1 MTLTHVQALRRV
13 TERLDAPRPDGEKWS
28 TDFFRHDRDALPSY
42 LARQGRSGD
51 FGRDYE
57 DLSDPY
63 AVHVPGCA
71 ERSVAALLDAVADT
85 GLTVAAETKPGKSP
99 RFGLG
104 GKHAT
109 AGLMDLRGVVLA
121 LVVEYTENGRQV
133 PTELRYAASRISMSG
148 THTGGVAY
156 RFGKALKRV
165 AGR

>member
-1 MTLTHVQALRRV
+1 MTITHNQALRRV
-13 TERLDAPRPDGEKWS
+13 AERLNAPRPEGEKWS
-28 TDFFRHDRDALPSY
+28 TDFFPHHRDVLLNY

-51 FGRDYE
+51 YGSHYE
-57 DLSDPY
+57 DLADPH

-71 ERSVAALLDAVADT
+71 ERSVSALLDAVADT
-85 GLTVAAETKPGKSP
+85 GLPVAVEAKPGKPP

-121 LVVEYTENGRQV
+121 LMVEYAENGRQA
-133 PTELRYAASRISMSG
+133 PAELVYAASRISMSG

-156 RFGKALKRV
+156 RFGKALKQVVR
-165 AGR
+165 A